1 MRMSHY
7 YLSLMVLAVGGLIAT
22 ATAGVLGLELHL
34 TIALGTAL
42 VVVGLHSLVILF
54 MLISSRLLR
63 EGHEN
68 CGLSPEYMQRSNDF
82 FRERGGFFLVLGGAL
97 SIVVAGVL
105 GYTERAFSIPSEVHL
120 LMGLVAM
127 VLTFLAVPVE
137 LRALR
142 RAEALL
148 DEARVV
154 LDREDAERAAR
165 GEAPVDSEHQP
176 YKDSPK
182 GIAAFLLVAP
192 LLVYFYRAL
201 IVWRGDFD
209 AVSPHPWV
217 ELSLVGLV
225 LLVRALRSEQR
236 AGSPN

>member
-7 YLSLMVLAVGGLIAT
+7 YLSLMVLAVGGLLAT
-22 ATAGVLGLELHL
+22 ATAGLLGSELHL

-82 FRERGGFFLVLGGAL
+82 FRERGGFFLVLGGAF

-105 GYTERAFSIPSEVHL
+105 GYTERAFSIPAEVHL

-142 RAEALL
+142 KAEALL

-154 LDREDAERAAR
+154 LDREDAARAAR

-201 IVWRGDFD
+201 IVWRGDFG

-225 LLVRALRSEQR
+225 LLIRAVRSEQR
-236 AGSPN
+236 AGAPS